1 MTREIVLDTETTG
14 LSPRDGHRI
23 VEIGAI
29 ELVNHMPT
37 GESFHVYLDP
47 QRDMPKEAEAVHGL
61 SSAFLKGK
69 PLFGDK
75 AQEFLTFVADSTL
88 VIHNAS
94 FDMTFINWEL
104 KACGQ
109 EAIAMSQVVD
119 TLAIARQKFP
129 MASNSLDALCKRFGV
144 DLSRR
149 TKHGALLDSELL
161 ADVYLELIGGRQ
173 TALGLAATG
182 QTKRPVFAATSHTS
196 RSRPA
201 PLPSRLS
208 ENERAAH
215 AALVKILG
223 DKTLWQKP
231 ADGG

>member
-29 ELVNHMPT
+29 ELLNHMPT
-37 GESFHVYLDP
+37 GQFFHIYLDP

-61 SSAFLKGK
+61 SAMFLKGK
-69 PLFGDK
+69 PLFGEK
-75 AQEFLTFVADSTL
+75 ADEFLTFIADSTL

-94 FDMTFINWEL
+94 FDMTFINAEL
-104 KACGQ
+104 KALGKA
-109 EAIAMSQVVD
+109 AIPMTQVID
-119 TLAIARQKFP
+119 TLAIAKQKFP
-129 MASNSLDALCKRFGV
+129 MASNSLDALCKRFGI

-173 TALGLAATG
+173 TTFGLASET
-182 QTKRPVFAATSHTS
+182 QSKRQNFAPTLQSVKA
-196 RSRPA
+196 RPA
-201 PLPSRLS
+201 SLPSRLTP
-208 ENERAAH
+208 EERAAH

-223 DKTLWQKP
+223 EKSLWPQP
-231 ADGG
+231 VD